1 MIMIDKLIDKLY
13 KWRIAKTNKKIQGAK
28 IRVELAARSTAK
40 NPRDLPA
47 LALIKY

>member
-1 MIMIDKLIDKLY
+1 MRPPPPPWPKSSKM
-13 KWRIAKTNKKIQGAK
+13 RKIQGAK